1 MPTATP
7 FNALG
12 AGNGFPS
19 CVGKIEINGLPDS
32 TMWTTLSGV
41 NADNYT
47 GFGEAALAEK
57 VNESLELA
65 MKLYWNKFK
74 LNGLSASSSGDLSRR
89 TSRFIPID
97 EPFTEVWNGSIS
109 GMTSAD
115 ASEAGVLEPSK
126 RVCGGGAKRI
136 LKSEYVEGVN
146 QDGDTVSSAELKL
159 DEKSYTVYGI
169 YNGNTLLGYAL
180 SDFLILSSKESGP
193 VVSASRAETVVSNF
207 LNNDGDIDEDFH
219 KEETKYQVVDGFH
232 FVVQKIGIIQE
243 ESTPEGDGFSD
254 QVNSPSIVFKKLGVQ
269 VSYTYAYTYTT
280 DDDPSC
286 SILPANRFCF
296 DRFVDNQYNFSVSGP
311 SSIDFYTY

>member
-7 FNALG
+7 FTALG
-12 AGNGFPS
+12 RGNGFPF
-19 CVGKIEINGLPDS
+19 CANKIEINGLPDS

-97 EPFTEVWNGSIS
+97 EPVTEVWNGSIS

-180 SDFLILSSKESGP
+180 SDFLILSSKKSGV

-207 LNNDGDIDEDFH
+207 LGNDGDINEDFRR
-219 KEETKYQVVDGFH
+219 EETGYQVIDGFH

-243 ESTPEGDGFSD
+243 ESTREGDGFSG
-254 QVNSPSIVFKKLGVQ
+254 QVNSPSIVFQELGVQ

-280 DDDPSC
+280 DDDPIC
-286 SILPANRFCF
+286 SVLPAPRYCF
-296 DRFVDNQYNFSVSGP
+296 DRFVDDQYNFSVSGP

>member
-7 FNALG
+7 FTALG
-12 AGNGFPS
+12 RGNGFPF
-19 CVGKIEINGLPDS
+19 CVGKIEISDLPDG

-47 GFGEAALAEK
+47 DLEEAALAGK
-57 VNESLELA
+57 VNESLDLA

-74 LNGLSASSSGDLSRR
+74 LNSLSASSSGDLSRR

-97 EPFTEVWNGSIS
+97 EPVTEVWNGSIS

-115 ASEAGVLEPSK
+115 ASAAGVLEPIE

-180 SDFLILSSKESGP
+180 SDFLILSSKKSGP

-207 LNNDGDIDEDFH
+207 LNNDDDINEDFH
-219 KEETKYQVVDGFH
+219 REETEYQVVDGFH
-232 FVVQKIGIIQE
+232 FVVKKIGIIQE
-243 ESTPEGDGFSD
+243 ESTPEGDGLSGV
-254 QVNSPSIVFKKLGVQ
+254 VNSPSIVFQELGVQ
-269 VSYTYAYTYTT
+269 VSYAYAYTYTA
-280 DDDPSC
+280 DNDPNC
-286 SILPANRFCF
+286 SIVPIPQSCF
-296 DRFVDNQYNFSVSGP
+296 DRFVDDQYNFSVSGP